1 MSRIKIRIEKIKEL
15 ENAYFPNNIP
25 EGYVR
30 EMEMDE
36 MFFRM
41 PTIGHPFIV
50 GCFITSSIQKVIDS
64 NTFETMNSIY
74 KWSKEEVEK

>member
-15 ENAYFPNNIP
+15 ENAYFPNNIA

-50 GCFITSSIQKVIDS
+50 GVLYNQLDS
-64 NTFETMNSIY
+64 KGN
-74 KWSKEEVEK
+74 